1 MTRLG
6 LSVVGLAALCLGG
19 VSGPTWADPAPAVA
33 AAPPASRAIAIP
45 DRAVLSPD
53 RRRAFWVSEDKR
65 SVLGASRAVTESPWG
80 APDRLLTTRGAVGA
94 IVVAPDGGAIA
105 FEDRRTWTGQGGPDD
120 TWQFIGVFDL
130 ASRSLSYVDP
140 VFASDA
146 DPTWRADGKAIA
158 FVRKVPGLADAPLT
172 RSVTRGAKPAW
183 TPPAKRP
190 DEAFSLAQVLAAP
203 FIYPPG
209 VSADGG
215 ALAYVTREGLSRNVY
230 LWPQGGAARR
240 LVSYPHDD
248 GQEMAEPPA
257 LSKTGA
263 AVAYVRGGRVNRQG
277 DAPNPTAEPDPPQ
290 QQVWLIGAHETAP
303 RLLGPGHD
311 PIFTPDDGAVIW
323 QAKDVMIAPLVW
335 RDGRLAGV
343 GAPRSLLIGTRRAL
357 TLSPDGTH
365 LAYERGGGIEVY
377 DVATRTTAVIPHG
390 EAVDE
395 GPVWSPDGRRLAYRR
410 RSAKSPDWVETACGL
425 YRYCGPLV
433 SAEPWAIWAADLAS
447 LQPRKLWQ
455 AEPGV
460 GSVFYPMDQSYSPAS
475 GGDQLLWSADDQ
487 IAFVWEKDG
496 WRHLYAI
503 PASGGMARRLTAGE
517 GEVESAALS
526 ADRRRIVF
534 STNIGDLGRRHIST
548 VDFAGVMAPVTRGEE
563 ASQWSPAPLNG
574 GGVAFVDAGF
584 ATPPRV
590 KRLDRAGAV
599 TTAAYPAPPAD
610 FPSDRLVKPSL
621 VQFPAADGQTAYG
634 QLFIPEHPK
643 GCAIIF
649 SHGGIKRQML
659 PGFHYMDA
667 YAYLYEMNQYL
678 AGRGCVVLSVEYRSS
693 IMRGEAFRDAPGWGF
708 SNHAELLD
716 FVGGAKY
723 LLARKDVDPRQAV
736 GVYGLSWGGYMTS
749 QLLARH
755 SDIFKVGFDMAGV
768 HEAPDAAG
776 LAKSAIGAVDTWTSP
791 VFLAQ
796 GDDDMN
802 VDFDQGLALARVL
815 PTTRPQVEF
824 KQRVLP
830 GETHDL
836 YLTFEDL
843 VGVYQQGS
851 DFLLDHLTPR

>member
-1 MTRLG
+1 
-6 LSVVGLAALCLGG
+6 LADPPPVA
-19 VSGPTWADPAPAVA
+19 APAPAV
-33 AAPPASRAIAIP
+33 RQDIGIP
-45 DRAVLSPD
+45 DRAVMSTD
-53 RRRAFWVSEDKR
+53 RLRAFWVSEDKR
-65 SVLGASRAVTESPWG
+65 SILGASRAVAETPWG
-80 APDRLLTTRGAVGA
+80 APGRLLTTRGDVGKIA
-94 IVVAPDGGAIA
+94 VAPDGGAIA
-105 FEDRRTWTGQGGPDD
+105 FENRRTWRGDGATDD
-120 TWQFIGVFDL
+120 AWQFICLFDL
-130 ASRSLSYVDP
+130 ATRRLSYVDP
-140 VFASDA
+140 VFATDA
-146 DPTWRADGKAIA
+146 DPTWSADGKAIG
-158 FVRKVPGLADAPLT
+158 FIRKVPGLADALLT
-172 RSVTRGAKPAW
+172 RAVARGAVANW
-183 TPPAKRP
+183 TAPAKKP

-209 VSADGG
+209 VSADGET
-215 ALAYVTREGLSRNVY
+215 LAYVTREGLSRNVY
-230 LWPQGGAARR
+230 LWPKGGAARR

-263 AVAYVRGGRVNRQG
+263 ALAYVRGGRINRQG
-277 DAPNPTAEPDPPQ
+277 DAPNPTADPDPPQ
-290 QQVWLIGAHETAP
+290 QQVWLIGADEAAP
-303 RLLGPGHD
+303 RLLGLGHD
-311 PIFTPDDGAVIW
+311 PVFTPDDGALIW
-323 QAKDVMIAPLVW
+323 QAKDVMIAPLIW

-343 GAPRSLLIGTRRAL
+343 GAPETLLLGPRRGL
-357 TLSPDGTH
+357 TLSPDGKR

-377 DVATRTTAVIPHG
+377 DLKTRTTAVIPHG
-390 EAVDE
+390 QAVDE

-410 RSAKSPDWVETACGL
+410 RSAGAPDWVETACGL

-433 SAEPWAIWAADLAS
+433 AAEPWAIWLVDLAR
-447 LQPRKLWQ
+447 LEPQRIWQ

-475 GGDQLLWSADDQ
+475 GGDQLLWSAEDQ
-487 IAFVWEKDG
+487 IAFVWERDG

-503 PASGGMARRLTAGE
+503 PASGGPARRLTAGD

-526 ADRRRIVF
+526 TDRRRIIF
-534 STNIGDLGRRHIST
+534 STNIGDLGRRHISA
-548 VDFAGVMAPVTRGEE
+548 VDFTGALSSVTRGED
-563 ASQWSPAPLNG
+563 ASQWSAAPLAG
-574 GGVAFVDAGF
+574 GGVAYVDAGY
-584 ATPPRV
+584 AVPPRV
-590 KRLDRAGAV
+590 RRQDVTGAV
-599 TTAAYPAPPAD
+599 TTAAFPLAPAD
-610 FPSDRLVKPSL
+610 FPSERLVKPTL

-634 QLFIPEHPK
+634 QLFTPEHPS

-708 SNHAELLD
+708 SSHSELLD

-723 LLARKDVDPRQAV
+723 LLARKDVDPRRAV

-755 SDIFKVGFDMAGV
+755 SDLFKVGFDMAGV
-768 HEAPDAAG
+768 HEAPDPAG
-776 LAKSAIGAVDTWTSP
+776 LAQSAVGAVDTWTSP

-802 VDFDQGLALARVL
+802 VEFDQGLALARVL
-815 PTTRPQVEF
+815 QTRRPQVEF

-843 VGVYQQGS
+843 VGVYQEGG
-851 DFLLDHLTPR
+851 DFLLSHLGGH